1 MSPEEGELRPQLLD
15 RFGLSVE
22 VAAPRDPDVRVEIVR
37 RRMAFEAD
45 PAGFRRAWEAAEQEL
60 AGRIVAAQ
68 ELLGGVELTDSALR
82 AIAEVCA
89 GLDVDGMRADLVT
102 AKAAAAHAAW
112 AGRTTVTREDI
123 AAAARLALPHRRR
136 RGPLDDHGLADEQL
150 QQLLGPDDPKDADPD
165 PGPDSPRNDSGPG
178 DADSAPAEPEPEPEP
193 SDDSGPDAGEA
204 QAQDA
209 PLVPPSG
216 AEDAA
221 HDHDAPAPVSVA
233 MPEDP
238 FTARLLAA
246 RRTGSGAAGRRSK
259 AETTIG
265 RTVGARRGDT
275 GAVHLPATIR
285 ATAVRSAL
293 AGADPAADRGAAAV
307 ARRFGPGTEWD
318 LRRKVVEGRE
328 AHLVLLCVD
337 ASGSMAARKRMAQV
351 KSAVISLLLHAY
363 RSRVAVI

>member
-1 MSPEEGELRPQLLD
+1 
-15 RFGLSVE
+15 
-22 VAAPRDPDVRVEIVR
+22 
-37 RRMAFEAD
+37 
-45 PAGFRRAWEAAEQEL
+45 
-60 AGRIVAAQ
+60 
-68 ELLGGVELTDSALR
+68 
-82 AIAEVCA
+82 
-89 GLDVDGMRADLVT
+89 
-102 AKAAAAHAAW
+102 
-112 AGRTTVTREDI
+112 
-123 AAAARLALPHRRR
+123 
-136 RGPLDDHGLADEQL
+136 
-150 QQLLGPDDPKDADPD
+150 
-165 PGPDSPRNDSGPG
+165 NDSGPG

-238 FTARLLAA
+238 FTTRLLAA

-307 ARRFGPGTEWD
+307 ARRFGPGTDWD

-328 AHLVLLCVD
+328 ANLVLLCVD
-337 ASGSMAARKRMAQV
+337 ASGSMAARKRMAQD
-351 KSAVISLLLHAY
+351 KSAVISLLLDAY
-363 RSRVAVI
+363 RRRDTVGLGPFRGAGPQLVLPPPGSVDVAARRMRELPAGGRTPLAEGLAEAGETIRRHRRRDPDLRALLIVVTDGRATAGDDAVDRSLAAADARAAGGLDAALLDAETAQFR